1 MVLFTLFSKGTEIVI
16 DLSVFVGRKLY
27 NVVYNWMYPEE
38 SIDEILNRIESELV
52 ELRKQNNGM
61 IEMISIKK
69 QN

>member
-69 QN
+69 